1 MTYAELIHTNWWG
14 TTAPETAIYIFEQRR
29 ELSKSTYEIFR
40 GKLMYQGK
48 YGNSDSLFGRQNR
61 LIEYFDHLDSEEFD
75 QEIKE
80 DQEEE

>member
-1 MTYAELIHTNWWG
+1 MIRTTMCEDTVLSLLQSQLTN
-14 TTAPETAIYIFEQRR
+14 Y
-29 ELSKSTYEIFR
+29 
-40 GKLMYQGK
+40 LMVEK

>member
-1 MTYAELIHTNWWG
+1 
-14 TTAPETAIYIFEQRR
+14 
-29 ELSKSTYEIFR
+29 
-40 GKLMYQGK
+40 MYQGK

-80 DQEEE
+80 DQEEEE

>member
-1 MTYAELIHTNWWG
+1 MA
-14 TTAPETAIYIFEQRR
+14 TAFRR
-29 ELSKSTYEIFR
+29 ISNSNFRGNKSTIR
-40 GKLMYQGK
+40 GGKLMYQGK